1 MPVNEKSRYDR
12 GERKPRPKVNVKF
25 AAAGSSVEM
34 TPEIL
39 RGLVC
44 NPICTGMG
52 PFPALI
58 DDETW
63 VHAASRA
70 IEDDGA
76 EQFLVNMLYVLR
88 QALGSGMPESGDE

>member
-1 MPVNEKSRYDR
+1 MNEKSRYDR
-12 GERKPRPKVNVKF
+12 GDRKPLPKVNVKF
-25 AAAGSSVEM
+25 AAAGSDRI
-34 TPEIL
+34 TPEML

-44 NPICTGMG
+44 NPIYTGMG

-88 QALGSGMPESGDE
+88 QSLGTDMPESGDE